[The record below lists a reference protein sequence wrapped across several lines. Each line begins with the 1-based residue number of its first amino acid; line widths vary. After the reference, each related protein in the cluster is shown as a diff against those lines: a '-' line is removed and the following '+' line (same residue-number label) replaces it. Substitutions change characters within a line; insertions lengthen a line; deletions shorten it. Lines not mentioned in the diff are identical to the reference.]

1 MLELSSRLERTR
13 IAFLVVA
20 ILAAVALLYQGK
32 TGGELVY
39 EQGVGVSMSRS
50 QARSTQTRRRG
61 LVEVT
66 RKGSSFTTDQKTA

>member
-20 ILAAVALLYQGK
+20 ILAAVALLYQRK

-50 QARSTQTRRRG
+50 Q
-61 LVEVT
+61 
-66 RKGSSFTTDQKTA
+66 D